1 MPGGVLP
8 VEMIDWFPSTTSAD
22 PARDLSRWQGAVT
35 MRRVA
40 RSIDDRH
47 PSTAGHSDRVAEM
60 AAEIARSLGWSRR
73 SVECMREAGGV
84 HDIGKVCVPE
94 SILLTPGEL
103 TADEYEIVKTHAVL
117 GGEIAS
123 TVFTRRQVT
132 WIRHHHERW
141 DGLGYPDRLA
151 GEEIPEGASIL
162 SLADAWDA
170 MTSRSWSRPPLTRAR
185 ALEECDRESG
195 RQFAPWAVAALR
207 TVMEDRPPVPERVYG
222 RLRLI
227 SAA

>member
-1 MPGGVLP
+1 
-8 VEMIDWFPSTTSAD
+8 MIDWFPSTASAD
-22 PARDLSRWQGAVT
+22 PARDLARWQGVVT

-47 PSTAGHSDRVAEM
+47 PATAGHSERVAGM
-60 AAEIARSLGWSRR
+60 AAELARELGWSRR
-73 SVECMREAGGV
+73 SVERMREAGGI

-94 SILLTPGEL
+94 SILLTPGTL
-103 TADEYEIVKTHAVL
+103 TPDEYEIVKTHAVL

-123 TVFTRRQVT
+123 TILTRRQVA

-141 DGLGYPDRLA
+141 DGRGYPDRLA
-151 GEEIPEGASIL
+151 AEEIPEGAAIL
-162 SLADAWDA
+162 AVADAWDA
-170 MTSRSWSRPPLTRAR
+170 MTSRSWSRAPLTWAQ

-207 TVMEDRPPVPERVYG
+207 SVVATQPAAPAPVYA

>member
-1 MPGGVLP
+1 
-8 VEMIDWFPSTTSAD
+8 MIDWFPTTTSSAD
-22 PARDLSRWQGAVT
+22 PARDLVRWQGAVT

-47 PSTAGHSDRVAEM
+47 PSTTGHSERVAEM
-60 AAEIARSLGWSRR
+60 AADIAHHLGWSRR
-73 SVECMREAGGV
+73 SVQRMREAGGI
-84 HDIGKVCVPE
+84 HDVGKVCVPE
-94 SILLTPGEL
+94 SILQTPGAL

-123 TVFTRRQVT
+123 TVLTPRQVT

-141 DGLGYPDRLA
+141 DGHGYPDRLTA
-151 GEEIPEGASIL
+151 EEIPDGAAIL

-170 MTSRSWSRPPLTRAR
+170 MTSRSWSRPALTRAA

-207 TVMEDRPPVPERVYG
+207 SVIEDRAPVAAPRYG